1 MLKPNSPQSRRVV
14 VTGMGVVSPI
24 GIGLSGFWHGLMQGK
39 SGITPLSII
48 SQNLA
53 GASQVAGQ
61 IYDFNPLDHLDA
73 KTAKRMERF
82 SQFAAAASHMAKV
95 DADLENCRTDPTRIG
110 LVIGCAGGGYQA
122 VERNLNAILDKGP
135 RACSPFFLP
144 MFLVNMAAGWVSILN
159 NIQGPS
165 SCTVTACATS
175 ANAIGDAY
183 RIIQRGEA
191 EVMYA
196 GGTEAPITA
205 LVMAAFASS
214 RALSTRNHEPERA
227 SRPFDKDRDGFVM
240 SEGAATLILE
250 SIEHAQARKAKIYA
264 ELVGYGQSADAF
276 DIVAPAPD
284 GEGAQRAMVLA
295 LKEAKLAPNEIS
307 YLNAHATSTPV
318 GDRAETAAIKAVFG
332 EYAEK
337 LPVSATKSMTG
348 HMLGAAGGVEAAV
361 CCLAI
366 NYGSL
371 PPTINLDTPDPLCD
385 LDYIPHEAR
394 HNVKVNAVMSNSFGF
409 GGHNTTL
416 IFKRFVS

>member
-1 MLKPNSPQSRRVV
+1 
-14 VTGMGVVSPI
+14 MGVVSPI